1 MPTLT
6 ARQKGKTERQNKRQP
21 PQRRL
26 SSFCIIASAPRLP
39 PFVGKS
45 RAVSIVRGAV
55 RKRRKVC
62 AALRHGL
69 PQPADKKR
77 CVTDSIVRGAVRK
90 RRMVCAALRHGL
102 PLPRGQERCVTDGN
116 SKGCGD

>member
-1 MPTLT
+1 MPALT

-45 RAVSIVRGAV
+45 RADGKSGGAV
-55 RKRRKVC
+55 RKHLTVC

-69 PQPADKKR
+69 P
-77 CVTDSIVRGAVRK
+77 
-90 RRMVCAALRHGL
+90 
-102 PLPRGQERCVTDGN
+102 
-116 SKGCGD
+116 